1 MTKSILKSK
10 ITLGKKFISMIMTV
24 SENVKLFLYSDAGM
38 LNLLTIMVQL
48 LLKSLLW
55 VAIGAEI
62 LIWYLILM
70 CYF

>member
-1 MTKSILKSK
+1 
-10 ITLGKKFISMIMTV
+10 MTV
-24 SENVKLFLYSDAGM
+24 SENVKLVLCSDAGM
-38 LNLLTIMVQL
+38 LDLLTIMVQL
-48 LLKSLLW
+48 LSKSLLW